1 MWVWRAIR
9 GGGGEGRCIDG
20 AETVKLPVV
29 GGGGG
34 GGGVGG
40 GMRLL
45 LLARGPGVRGGM
57 EGLLCGVQTAEDSRR
72 TTEKRAAAAAG
83 SGWAS

>member
-20 AETVKLPVV
+20 AGTVKLLVV

-34 GGGVGG
+34 GVG

-72 TTEKRAAAAAG
+72 TTEKRAATAAG